1 MIIKLPYPPSLN
13 TYWRNFRG
21 NTVLSKS
28 GREFKTAVAECV
40 VEQNIPKFGSKR
52 LEMTLWLYPRS
63 KIVTDLDNRLKA
75 VLDGLEEAGVYDNDS
90 QIDILMIQRGEIRKG
105 GGVDVLLEIISDKA

>member
-1 MIIKLPYPPSLN
+1 MTIIKLPYPPSVN
-13 TYWRNFRG
+13 AYWRHFRG
-21 NTVLSKS
+21 RTVLSKT

-40 VEQNIPKFGSKR
+40 VAQNIPKFGTKR

-63 KIVTDLDNRLKA
+63 KLVTDLDNRLKA

-90 QIDILMIQRGEIRKG
+90 QIDVLMIQRGEIRKG
-105 GGVDVLLEIISDKA
+105 GGIDVMIEVI